1 MSNQIDQKVAPG
13 FRFVKDIFPSIRGVG
28 LSYYPFS
35 SIQSGLVASWT
46 AAATSTTPNAVPQ
59 QTVNVT
65 AGSAY
70 LDGQLSYL
78 ASAVNVPVNITNRV
92 AGLNY
97 YYILLNPSR
106 AWGVIARGTAPS
118 TVTTRRNGDPV
129 GAGDYLAQ
137 GYDQGEYF
145 VVDTFYKRVGSLW
158 QSLDPVFE
166 APPVPAQAGKNR
178 TLGGNVHSKI
188 ALGNFTVNQL
198 EQKVYI
204 DTKYPPY
211 TNSNS
216 KALFRDCATLH
227 IATLVLNY
235 NTIVGGEDNGEL
247 QLDLATSELVLIN
260 NVTNP

>member
-1 MSNQIDQKVAPG
+1 MSTPINQKVAPG
-13 FRFVKDIFPSIRGVG
+13 FRFVKDIFPTIRGAG

-35 SIQSGLVASWT
+35 SIHSGLVASWT
-46 AAATSTTPNAVPQ
+46 PATNSTNADATPT
-59 QTVNVT
+59 QTVSIT

-78 ASAVNVPVNITNRV
+78 AAPASVSVNISSRV

-97 YYILLNPSR
+97 FYILLNPSR
-106 AWGVIARGTAPS
+106 KWGIINRGTAPS
-118 TVTTRRNGDPV
+118 GVATRANGDAV

-145 VVDTFYKRVGSLW
+145 VVDTFYKRVGSNW
-158 QSLDPVFE
+158 QLFDPVFE
-166 APPVPAQAGKNR
+166 APPVPAQAGRNR
-178 TLGGNVHSKI
+178 TLGGNTHSKI
-188 ALGNFTVNQL
+188 VAGNFTVDQL

-216 KALFRDCATLH
+216 KAIFRDCATLH

-235 NTIVGGEDNGEL
+235 NTIVGGADAGKL
-247 QLDLATSELVLIN
+247 QLDTATSELVLIN

>member
-1 MSNQIDQKVAPG
+1 MSTPINQKVAPG
-13 FRFVKDIFPSIRGVG
+13 FRFVKDIFPTIRGAG

-35 SIQSGLVASWT
+35 SIHSGLVASWT
-46 AAATSTTPNAVPQ
+46 PAANSTDADATIQ

-78 ASAVNVPVNITNRV
+78 AQAVNVPVPTTGRV

-106 AWGVIARGTAPS
+106 RWGIINRGTAPS
-118 TVTTRRNGDPV
+118 TVTTRANGDAV

-145 VVDTFYKRVGSLW
+145 VVDTFYKRTSSSWL
-158 QSLDPVFE
+158 LFDPVFE
-166 APPVPAQAGKNR
+166 APPVPAQAGRNR
-178 TLGGNVHSKI
+178 TLGGNTHSKI
-188 ALGNFTVNQL
+188 TLSNFKVDQL

-216 KALFRDCATLH
+216 KAIFRDCATLH

-235 NTIVGGEDNGEL
+235 QPIVGGDDAGKL
-247 QLDLATSELVLIN
+247 QLQTATSELVLIN

>member
-1 MSNQIDQKVAPG
+1 MSTLINQKVAPG

-35 SIQSGLVASWT
+35 SIHSGLVASWT
-46 AAATSTTPNAVPQ
+46 PAANSTDPDATIQ

-78 ASAVNVPVNITNRV
+78 AQAVNVPVPTTGRV
-92 AGLNY
+92 AGLNFF
-97 YYILLNPSR
+97 YILLNPSR
-106 AWGVIARGTAPS
+106 KWGVIDRGTSPS
-118 TVTTRRNGDPV
+118 SITTRPNGDAV

-158 QSLDPVFE
+158 QLFDPVFE
-166 APPVPAQAGKNR
+166 APPVSAQAGKNR
-178 TLGGNVHSKI
+178 TLGGNTHSKI
-188 ALGNFTVNQL
+188 ALGNFKVDEV

-204 DTKYPPY
+204 DTKYPPF

-216 KALFRDCATLH
+216 KAIFRDCATLH
-227 IATLVLNY
+227 IATLVLDY
-235 NTIVGGEDNGEL
+235 QPIVGGEDAGKL
-247 QLDLATSELVLIN
+247 QLQTATSELVLIN